1 MKVFDKMLKKELTEE
16 ELQAKEDSMMK
27 SSEEKYEE
35 DQVLSENASPKKS
48 SSPSTSD
55 RAYVQL
61 EKDVELLKI
70 QLELI
75 KQQKTVSD
83 EKFSHFSEQIGE
95 IRATVLDSERDG
107 ATIKMQAE
115 KSIELIQMVQPEKV
129 MQNIKKLELKVEEA
143 KAVEE
148 KFSAMQQKLIDELK
162 ELRQRTDAIRG
173 SETILKLNE
182 QVKEELSSA
191 LSVQAK
197 MEAKADK
204 VEAMFA
210 DFQQHYYE
218 YQKVFDRMKELNLS
232 FNDISKD
239 FNVFKVKVESS
250 ASKSDF
256 VKLKEEIKGYG
267 NELDLKL
274 VELEKAG
281 AKTAM
286 IRDDL
291 MKDLNDE
298 MDSVKKEILQ
308 KVSDVSD
315 AKQKIDSMKSDLQKS
330 LQSENAI
337 LRKDVDSKINS
348 VQNDANSRL
357 LNLEKDVDERIS
369 KIEAISE
376 SLPKLS
382 KTVAGLEE
390 DSTELAE
397 LKAFFEKSS
406 KDLSSLKET
415 VRQIESSLSKFE
427 KIADQL
433 ETLTSESKDAKGIRF
448 ELEKRLK
455 SVEAKSEELVNKANR
470 KLDSV
475 VSDTQDNTTVLRDLL
490 KDLYSLKT
498 HSANSITKN
507 DLNAT
512 QKSINEKLIAFDM
525 MLIKLEHR
533 ITDADSTMRAVQKE
547 FSTELKEYKKENDS
561 KIRELEKSKKFQD
574 SKAEST
580 DIK

>member
-16 ELQAKEDSMMK
+16 ELQAREDSMMK

-35 DQVLSENASPKKS
+35 DRVISENSIQKKPASMNS
-48 SSPSTSD
+48 SD

-70 QLELI
+70 QLELM

-83 EKFSHFSEQIGE
+83 EKFSRFSEQIGE

-115 KSIELIQMVQPEKV
+115 KSIELIQMVQPEKM
-129 MQNIKKLELKVEEA
+129 MQNLKKLELKVEEA
-143 KAVEE
+143 KGVEE

-191 LSVQAK
+191 LRVQAK

-218 YQKVFDRMKELNLS
+218 YQKVFDRMKELNLG

-267 NELDLKL
+267 NELDSKL

-281 AKTAM
+281 AKTVM

-291 MKDLNDE
+291 LKDLNSE
-298 MDSVKKEILQ
+298 MDDVKKEIYQ
-308 KVSDVSD
+308 KISDVSD
-315 AKQKIDSMKSDLQKS
+315 AKQKIDSMKTDLQKT
-330 LQSENAI
+330 LQSENLLFKKEI
-337 LRKDVDSKINS
+337 DSKLSTIGAD
-348 VQNDANSRL
+348 VTSRIL
-357 LNLEKDVDERIS
+357 AIETDSDSRIS
-369 KIEAISE
+369 KIETE
-376 SLPKLS
+376 VETLGKLS
-382 KTVAGLEE
+382 KTVATIEE
-390 DSTELAE
+390 DAKELMDF
-397 LKAFFEKSS
+397 KTISEKSA
-406 KDLSSLKET
+406 KDLSLLKET
-415 VRQIESSLSKFE
+415 VKQMESSLTKFE

-433 ETLTSESKDAKGIRF
+433 ESLTSESKDSKQIRS
-448 ELEKRLK
+448 EVEKRLK

-498 HSANSITKN
+498 HSANSTTKN
-507 DLNAT
+507 DLNAM

-533 ITDADSTMRAVQKE
+533 ITDVDSTMRGVQKE
-547 FSTELKEYKKENDS
+547 LSTELKEYRKENDA
-561 KIRELEKSKKFQD
+561 KIKELEKSKKSQG
-574 SKAEST
+574 SKTEDN
-580 DIK
+580 DIE

>member
-1 MKVFDKMLKKELTEE
+1 MN
-16 ELQAKEDSMMK
+16 S
-27 SSEEKYEE
+27 
-35 DQVLSENASPKKS
+35 
-48 SSPSTSD
+48 SD

-70 QLELI
+70 QLELM

-83 EKFSHFSEQIGE
+83 EKFSRFSEQIGE

-115 KSIELIQMVQPEKV
+115 KSIELIQMVQPEKM
-129 MQNIKKLELKVEEA
+129 MQNLKKLELKVEEA
-143 KAVEE
+143 KGVEE

-191 LSVQAK
+191 LRVQAK

-218 YQKVFDRMKELNLS
+218 YQKVFDRMKELNLG

-267 NELDLKL
+267 NELDSKL

-281 AKTAM
+281 AKTVM

-291 MKDLNDE
+291 LKDLNSE
-298 MDSVKKEILQ
+298 MDDVKKEIYQ
-308 KVSDVSD
+308 KISDVSD
-315 AKQKIDSMKSDLQKS
+315 AKQKIDSMKTDLQKT
-330 LQSENAI
+330 LQSENLLFKKEI
-337 LRKDVDSKINS
+337 DSKLSTIGAD
-348 VQNDANSRL
+348 VTSRIL
-357 LNLEKDVDERIS
+357 AIETDSDSRIS
-369 KIEAISE
+369 KIETE
-376 SLPKLS
+376 VETLGKLS
-382 KTVAGLEE
+382 KTVATIEE
-390 DSTELAE
+390 DAKELMDF
-397 LKAFFEKSS
+397 KTISEKSA
-406 KDLSSLKET
+406 KDLSLLKET
-415 VRQIESSLSKFE
+415 VKQMESSLTKFE

-433 ETLTSESKDAKGIRF
+433 ESLTSESNDSKQIRS
-448 ELEKRLK
+448 EVEKRLK

-498 HSANSITKN
+498 HSANSTTKN
-507 DLNAT
+507 DLNAM

-533 ITDADSTMRAVQKE
+533 ITDVDSTMRGVQKE
-547 FSTELKEYKKENDS
+547 LSTELKEYRKENDA
-561 KIRELEKSKKFQD
+561 KIKELEKSKKSQG
-574 SKAEST
+574 SKTEDN
-580 DIK
+580 DIE